1 MPSPLTTGSVYAKTS
16 YSQIQK
22 MLLSIFV
29 IRALP
34 RGFFLSRN
42 PRIIRRGIGKLT
54 ILVTIKK
61 P

>member
-1 MPSPLTTGSVYAKTS
+1 MLSPLTTGSVYAKIS

-22 MLLSIFV
+22 MLLFV
-29 IRALP
+29 FIIRALP

-42 PRIIRRGIGKLT
+42 PRIIRRGVGKLT
-54 ILVTIKK
+54 VLVIIKK